1 MTKYPRPQPAQ
12 WRPKSGSVSNCASKT
27 HSSSSALSASTLCKT
42 EPFCSIGRAILPKEF
57 AVEYHEIAFLTA
69 FPGTPLYRRLRAMA
83 A

>member
-1 MTKYPRPQPAQ
+1 
-12 WRPKSGSVSNCASKT
+12 
-27 HSSSSALSASTLCKT
+27 LSASTLCKT